1 MNTNVLPGF
10 QELLPKEQIAF
21 DRLKRTIEEIY
32 QLYGFRPIETPILE
46 RAEILLSKSGGETEK
61 QIYQFEKGDTKLAM
75 RFDLTVPLARYVV
88 KNQNDLVFP
97 FKRYAIDRV
106 YRGEKP
112 QAGRFREFYQCDIDV
127 VGRDT
132 LDLSYDAEIPSIIAS
147 IFSSLELDFTIRI
160 NNRKILNG
168 LLDSFDIKDKVSV
181 LRVLDSIE
189 KIGKEK
195 TKSELK
201 EIGLNEKQIE
211 NVFAFYRLNEKE
223 NKEILNSLTNLDIT
237 SDIFKQGVEELKTVM
252 NEIDVLGISSNVKI
266 DLSVAR
272 GLDYY
277 TGTVYETV
285 LNKYPEIGSVCSG
298 GRYDDLANTFT
309 NQKFPGVG
317 ISIGLTRL
325 FDQLKNKDVF
335 VMEDETPTAVLVLP
349 LTDNREASLKLAD
362 TLRENFIPTEVAS
375 FGNMKKSLTYA
386 NKLNIPYVVFIGEDE
401 IKNGTYTIK
410 DMVTGGQKEI
420 SQINI
425 LDIFNS
431 NESN

>member
-1 MNTNVLPGF
+1 MNINVLPGF

-32 QLYGFRPIETPILE
+32 QLYGFRPIETPVLE

-75 RFDLTVPLARYVV
+75 RFDLTIPLARYVV

-127 VGRDT
+127 IGRDT

-168 LLDSFDIKDKVSV
+168 LFDSLKIEDRVST
-181 LRVLDSIE
+181 LRVLDSME

-195 TKSELK
+195 TKVALK
-201 EIGLNEKQIE
+201 DIGLDDSQIE
-211 NVFAFYRLNEKE
+211 QIFDFYKLNEKE
-223 NKEILNSLTNLDIT
+223 NKEIIESLKNSDIT
-237 SDIFKQGVEELKTVM
+237 SDTFKQGVEELEIVM
-252 NEIDVLGISSNVKI
+252 DEINILGISSNVKI
-266 DLSVAR
+266 DLTVAR

-277 TGTVYETV
+277 TGTVYETI

-298 GRYDDLANTFT
+298 GRYDDLAGCFS

-325 FDQLKNKDVF
+325 FDQLKNKDILYI
-335 VMEDETPTAVLVLP
+335 EDQTPTVVLILP
-349 LTDNREASLKLAD
+349 LTKNREYSLKLAE
-362 TLRENFIPTEVAS
+362 TLRENFIPTEIAP
-375 FGNMKKSLTYA
+375 FGNMKKSLNYA
-386 NKLNIPYVVFIGEDE
+386 NKLKIPYVVFIGEDE
-401 IKNGTYTIK
+401 IRKGIYKIK
-410 DMVTGGQKEI
+410 DMESGEQKEI
-420 SQINI
+420 LQTEI
-425 LDIFNS
+425 LNIFNS
-431 NESN
+431 

>member
-1 MNTNVLPGF
+1 MNINVLPGF

-32 QLYGFRPIETPILE
+32 QLYGFRPIETPVLE

-75 RFDLTVPLARYVV
+75 RFDLTIPLARYVV

-127 VGRDT
+127 IGRDT

-147 IFSSLELDFTIRI
+147 IFSSLDLDFTIRI

-168 LLDSFDIKDKVSV
+168 LFDSLKIEDRIST
-181 LRVLDSIE
+181 LRVLDSME

-195 TKSELK
+195 TKVELK
-201 EIGLNEKQIE
+201 DIGLDDTQIE
-211 NVFAFYRLNEKE
+211 QIFDFYKLNEKE
-223 NKEILNSLTNLDIT
+223 NKEIIELLKN
-237 SDIFKQGVEELKTVM
+237 SDISSGTFKQGVEELETVM
-252 NEIDVLGISSNVKI
+252 DEINILGISSSVKI
-266 DLSVAR
+266 DLTVAR

-277 TGTVYETV
+277 TGTVYETI

-298 GRYDDLANTFT
+298 GRYDDLAGYFA

-335 VMEDETPTAVLVLP
+335 YIEDQTPTVVLILP
-349 LTDNREASLKLAD
+349 LTKNREYSLKLAD
-362 TLRENFIPTEVAS
+362 TLRENFIPTEIAP
-375 FGNMKKSLTYA
+375 FGNMKKSLNYA
-386 NKLNIPYVVFIGEDE
+386 NKLKIPYVIFIGEDE
-401 IKNGTYTIK
+401 IKENKYSVK
-410 DMVTGGQKEI
+410 NMVTGEQK
-420 SQINI
+420 SVPQSNI
-425 LDIFNS
+425 LDAF
-431 NESN
+431 

>member
-1 MNTNVLPGF
+1 MNINVLPGF

-21 DRLKRTIEEIY
+21 NRLKRTIEEIY
-32 QLYGFRPIETPILE
+32 QLYGFRPVETSVLE
-46 RAEILLSKSGGETEK
+46 RAEVLLSKSGGETEK

-127 VGRDT
+127 VGRDS

-147 IFSSLELDFTIRI
+147 IFSSLELDFTIKI

-168 LLDSFDIKDKVSV
+168 LLDALDIKDRASV

-189 KIGKEK
+189 KIGVEK
-195 TKSELK
+195 TKDELK
-201 EIGLNEKQIE
+201 EIGLDEKQIE
-211 NVFAFYRLNEKE
+211 KIFEFYKLNEKS
-223 NKEILNSLTNLDIT
+223 NNEILISLKNLDIT

-252 NEIDVLGISSNVKI
+252 DEIDILEISSNVKI

-298 GRYDDLANTFT
+298 GRYDDLASNFT
-309 NQKFPGVG
+309 TQKFPGVG

-325 FDQLKNKDVF
+325 FDQLKDKDVF
-335 VMEDETPTAVLVLP
+335 VMEDETPTAVLILP
-349 LTDNREASLKLAD
+349 LTDNKEVCLKLAD
-362 TLRENFIPTEVAS
+362 NLRENFISTEIAP
-375 FGNMKKSLTYA
+375 FGNMKKDLTYA
-386 NKLNIPYVVFIGEDE
+386 NRLNIPYVIFIGEDE
-401 IKNGTYTIK
+401 IKSNTYTIK
-410 DMVTGGQKEI
+410 NMITGEQKSVAQE
-420 SQINI
+420 NI
-425 LDIFNS
+425 MDAF
-431 NESN
+431 

>member
-1 MNTNVLPGF
+1 MNINVLPGF

-21 DRLKRTIEEIY
+21 NRLKRTIEEIY
-32 QLYGFRPIETPILE
+32 QLYGFRPVETPVLE
-46 RAEILLSKSGGETEK
+46 RAEVLLSKSGGETEK

-127 VGRDT
+127 VGRDS

-147 IFSSLELDFTIRI
+147 IFSSLELDFTIKI

-168 LLDSFDIKDKVSV
+168 LLDALDIKDRASV

-189 KIGKEK
+189 KIGVEK
-195 TKSELK
+195 TKDELK
-201 EIGLNEKQIE
+201 EIGLDEKQIE
-211 NVFAFYRLNEKE
+211 KIFEFYKLNEKS
-223 NKEILNSLTNLDIT
+223 NNEILISLKNLDIT

-252 NEIDVLGISSNVKI
+252 DEIDILEISSNVKI

-298 GRYDDLANTFT
+298 GRYDDLASNFT
-309 NQKFPGVG
+309 TQKFPGVG

-325 FDQLKNKDVF
+325 FDQLKDKDVF
-335 VMEDETPTAVLVLP
+335 VMEDETPTAVLILP
-349 LTDNREASLKLAD
+349 LTDNKEVCLKLAD
-362 TLRENFIPTEVAS
+362 NLRENFISTEIAP
-375 FGNMKKSLTYA
+375 FGNMKKDLTYA
-386 NKLNIPYVVFIGEDE
+386 NRLNIPYVIFIGEDE
-401 IKNGTYTIK
+401 IKSNTYTIK
-410 DMVTGGQKEI
+410 NMITGEQKSVAQE
-420 SQINI
+420 NI
-425 LDIFNS
+425 MDAF
-431 NESN
+431 

>member
-1 MNTNVLPGF
+1 MNINVLPGF

-32 QLYGFRPIETPILE
+32 QLYGFRPIETPVLE

-75 RFDLTVPLARYVV
+75 RFDLTIPLARYVV

-127 VGRDT
+127 IGRDT

-147 IFSSLELDFTIRI
+147 IFSSLELDFTVRI

-168 LLDSFDIKDKVSV
+168 LFDSLKIEDRVST
-181 LRVLDSIE
+181 LRVLDSME

-195 TKSELK
+195 TKAELK
-201 EIGLNEKQIE
+201 DIGLDDSQIE
-211 NVFAFYRLNEKE
+211 QIFDFYKLNEKE
-223 NKEILNSLTNLDIT
+223 NKEIIESLKN
-237 SDIFKQGVEELKTVM
+237 SDISSDTFKQGVEELETVM
-252 NEIDVLGISSNVKI
+252 DEINILGISSSVKI
-266 DLSVAR
+266 DLTVAR

-277 TGTVYETV
+277 TGTVYETI

-298 GRYDDLANTFT
+298 GRYDDLAGYFS

-325 FDQLKNKDVF
+325 FDQLKDKDVLYI
-335 VMEDETPTAVLVLP
+335 EDQTPTVVLILP
-349 LTDNREASLKLAD
+349 LTENREYSLKLAD
-362 TLRENFIPTEVAS
+362 TLRENFIPTEIAP
-375 FGNMKKSLTYA
+375 FGNMKKSLNYA
-386 NKLNIPYVVFIGEDE
+386 NKLKIPYVVFIGEDE
-401 IKNGTYTIK
+401 IRKGIYKIK
-410 DMVTGGQKEI
+410 DMESGEQKEI
-420 SQINI
+420 LQTEI
-425 LDIFNS
+425 LNIFNS
-431 NESN
+431 

>member
-1 MNTNVLPGF
+1 MNINVLPGF

-32 QLYGFRPIETPILE
+32 QLYGFRPIETPVLE

-75 RFDLTVPLARYVV
+75 RFDLTIPLARYVV

-127 VGRDT
+127 IGRDT

-147 IFSSLELDFTIRI
+147 IFSSLELDFTVRI

-168 LLDSFDIKDKVSV
+168 LFDSLKIEDRVST
-181 LRVLDSIE
+181 LRVLDSME

-195 TKSELK
+195 TKVELK
-201 EIGLNEKQIE
+201 DIGLDDNQIE
-211 NVFAFYRLNEKE
+211 QIFDFYKLNEKE
-223 NKEILNSLTNLDIT
+223 NKEIIESLKN
-237 SDIFKQGVEELKTVM
+237 SDISSDTFKQGVEELEIVM
-252 NEIDVLGISSNVKI
+252 DEINILGISSNVKI
-266 DLSVAR
+266 DLTVAR

-277 TGTVYETV
+277 TGTVYETI

-298 GRYDDLANTFT
+298 GRYDDLAGYFS

-325 FDQLKNKDVF
+325 FDQLKNKDVLYI
-335 VMEDETPTAVLVLP
+335 EDQTPTVVLILP
-349 LTDNREASLKLAD
+349 LTKNREYSLKLAE
-362 TLRENFIPTEVAS
+362 TLRENFIPTEIAP
-375 FGNMKKSLTYA
+375 FGNMKKSLNYA
-386 NKLNIPYVVFIGEDE
+386 NKLKIPYVVFIGEDE
-401 IKNGTYTIK
+401 IRKGIYKIK
-410 DMVTGGQKEI
+410 DMESGEQKEI
-420 SQINI
+420 LQTEI
-425 LDIFNS
+425 LNIFNS
-431 NESN
+431 

>member
-1 MNTNVLPGF
+1 MNINVLPGF

-32 QLYGFRPIETPILE
+32 QLYGFRPIETPVLE

-75 RFDLTVPLARYVV
+75 RFDLTIPLARYVV

-127 VGRDT
+127 IGRDT

-168 LLDSFDIKDKVSV
+168 LFDSLKIEDRVST
-181 LRVLDSIE
+181 LRVLDSME

-195 TKSELK
+195 TKAELK
-201 EIGLNEKQIE
+201 DIGLDDNQIE
-211 NVFAFYRLNEKE
+211 LIFDFYKLNEKE
-223 NKEILNSLTNLDIT
+223 NREIIESLKN
-237 SDIFKQGVEELKTVM
+237 SDISSDTFKQGVEELEIVM
-252 NEIDVLGISSNVKI
+252 DEINILGISSSVKI
-266 DLSVAR
+266 DLTVAR

-277 TGTVYETV
+277 TGTVYETI

-298 GRYDDLANTFT
+298 GRYDDLAGYFS

-325 FDQLKNKDVF
+325 FDQLKDKGILYI
-335 VMEDETPTAVLVLP
+335 EDQTPTVVLILP
-349 LTDNREASLKLAD
+349 LTENREYSLKLAE
-362 TLRENFIPTEVAS
+362 TLRENFIPTEIAP
-375 FGNMKKSLTYA
+375 FGNMKKSLNYA
-386 NKLNIPYVVFIGEDE
+386 NKLKIPYVVFIGEDE
-401 IKNGTYTIK
+401 IRKGIYKIK
-410 DMVTGGQKEI
+410 DMESGEQKEI
-420 SQINI
+420 LQTEI
-425 LDIFNS
+425 LNIFNS
-431 NESN
+431 

>member
-1 MNTNVLPGF
+1 MNINVLPGF

-32 QLYGFRPIETPILE
+32 QLYGFRPIETPVLE

-75 RFDLTVPLARYVV
+75 RFDLTIPLARYVV

-127 VGRDT
+127 IGRDT

-147 IFSSLELDFTIRI
+147 IFSSLELDFTVRI

-168 LLDSFDIKDKVSV
+168 LFDSLKIEDRVST
-181 LRVLDSIE
+181 LRVLDSME

-195 TKSELK
+195 TKVELK
-201 EIGLNEKQIE
+201 DIGLDDNQIE
-211 NVFAFYRLNEKE
+211 LIFDFYKLNEKE
-223 NKEILNSLTNLDIT
+223 NKEIIESLKNSDIT
-237 SDIFKQGVEELKTVM
+237 SDTFKQGVEELEIVM
-252 NEIDVLGISSNVKI
+252 DEINILGISSNVKI
-266 DLSVAR
+266 DLTVAR

-277 TGTVYETV
+277 TGTVYETI

-298 GRYDDLANTFT
+298 GRYDDLAGYFS

-325 FDQLKNKDVF
+325 FDQLKNKDILYI
-335 VMEDETPTAVLVLP
+335 EDQTPTVVLILP
-349 LTDNREASLKLAD
+349 LTKNREYSLKLAE
-362 TLRENFIPTEVAS
+362 TLRENFIPTEIAP
-375 FGNMKKSLTYA
+375 FGNMKKSLNYA
-386 NKLNIPYVVFIGEDE
+386 NKLKIPYVVFIGEDE
-401 IKNGTYTIK
+401 IRKGIYKIK
-410 DMVTGGQKEI
+410 DMESGEQKEI
-420 SQINI
+420 LQTEI
-425 LDIFNS
+425 LNIFNS
-431 NESN
+431 

>member
-223 NKEILNSLTNLDIT
+223 NKEILNSLTYLDIT

-362 TLRENFIPTEVAS
+362 TLRENFIPTEVAP

-386 NKLNIPYVVFIGEDE
+386 NKLNIPYVIFIGEDE
-401 IKNGTYTIK
+401 IKSGTYTIK
-410 DMVTGGQKEI
+410 NMTTGEQKSITKED
-420 SQINI
+420 I
-425 LDIFNS
+425 LDAF
-431 NESN
+431 

>member
-1 MNTNVLPGF
+1 MNINVLPGF

-32 QLYGFRPIETPILE
+32 QLYGFRPIETPVLE

-75 RFDLTVPLARYVV
+75 RFDLTIPLARYVV

-127 VGRDT
+127 IGRDT

-147 IFSSLELDFTIRI
+147 IFSSLELDFTVRI

-168 LLDSFDIKDKVSV
+168 LFDSLKIEDRVST
-181 LRVLDSIE
+181 LRVLDSME

-195 TKSELK
+195 TKVELK
-201 EIGLNEKQIE
+201 DIGLDDNQIE
-211 NVFAFYRLNEKE
+211 QIFDFYKLNEKE
-223 NKEILNSLTNLDIT
+223 NKEIIESLKN
-237 SDIFKQGVEELKTVM
+237 SDISSDTFKQGVEELEIVM
-252 NEIDVLGISSNVKI
+252 DEINILGISSNVKI
-266 DLSVAR
+266 DLTVAR

-277 TGTVYETV
+277 TGTVYETI

-298 GRYDDLANTFT
+298 GRYDDLAGYFS

-325 FDQLKNKDVF
+325 FDQLKNKDILYI
-335 VMEDETPTAVLVLP
+335 EDQTPTVVLILP
-349 LTDNREASLKLAD
+349 LTKNREYSLKLAE
-362 TLRENFIPTEVAS
+362 TLRENFIPTEIAP
-375 FGNMKKSLTYA
+375 FGNMKKSLNYA
-386 NKLNIPYVVFIGEDE
+386 NKLKIPYVVFIGEDE
-401 IKNGTYTIK
+401 IRKGIYKIK
-410 DMVTGGQKEI
+410 DMESGEQKEI
-420 SQINI
+420 LQTEI
-425 LDIFNS
+425 LNIFNS
-431 NESN
+431 

>member
-1 MNTNVLPGF
+1 MNINVLPGF

-32 QLYGFRPIETPILE
+32 QLYGFRPIETPVLE

-75 RFDLTVPLARYVV
+75 RFDLTVPFARYVV

-127 VGRDT
+127 IGRDT

-147 IFSSLELDFTIRI
+147 IFSSLDLDFTIRI

-168 LLDSFDIKDKVSV
+168 LFDSLKIEDRVSA
-181 LRVLDSIE
+181 LRVLDSME
-189 KIGKEK
+189 EIGKEK
-195 TKSELK
+195 TKAELK
-201 EIGLNEKQIE
+201 EIGLGGSQIE
-211 NVFAFYRLNEKE
+211 KIFDFYKLNEKD
-223 NKEILNSLTNLDIT
+223 NKEIINSLKDLDIS
-237 SDIFKQGVEELKTVM
+237 SDIFKKGVEELEIVM
-252 NEIDVLGISSNVKI
+252 NEINTFGISSNVKI
-266 DLSVAR
+266 DLTVAR

-277 TGTVYETV
+277 TGTVYETI

-298 GRYDDLANTFT
+298 GRYDDLAGYFS

-325 FDQLKNKDVF
+325 FDQLKDRDVF
-335 VMEDETPTAVLVLP
+335 CIEDETPTAVLVLP
-349 LTDNREASLKLAD
+349 LSDEREISLKLAD
-362 TLRENFIPTEVAS
+362 TLRENFISTEIAPS
-375 FGNMKKSLTYA
+375 GNMKKALNYA
-386 NKLNIPYVVFIGEDE
+386 NKLKIPYVIFIGEDE
-401 IKNGTYTIK
+401 IKDNKYTVKNMI
-410 DMVTGGQKEI
+410 TGEQK
-420 SQINI
+420 SVPQADI
-425 LDIFNS
+425 LDIF
-431 NESN
+431 

>member
-1 MNTNVLPGF
+1 MNINVLPGF

-21 DRLKRTIEEIY
+21 NRLKRTIEEIY
-32 QLYGFRPIETPILE
+32 QLYGFRPVETPVLE
-46 RAEILLSKSGGETEK
+46 RAEVLLSKSGGETEK

-127 VGRDT
+127 VGRDS

-147 IFSSLELDFTIRI
+147 IFSSLELDFTIKI

-168 LLDSFDIKDKVSV
+168 LLDSLNIKNRVSV

-189 KIGKEK
+189 KIGVEK
-195 TKSELK
+195 TKDELE
-201 EIGLNEKQIE
+201 EIGLDEKQIE
-211 NVFAFYRLNEKE
+211 KIFGFYKLNEKS
-223 NKEILNSLTNLDIT
+223 NNEILISLKNLDIT
-237 SDIFKQGVEELKTVM
+237 SDIFEQGVEELKTVM
-252 NEIDVLGISSNVKI
+252 NEIDILEISSNVKI

-298 GRYDDLANTFT
+298 GRYDDLASNFT
-309 NQKFPGVG
+309 TQKFPGVG

-325 FDQLKNKDVF
+325 FDQLKDKDVF
-335 VMEDETPTAVLVLP
+335 VMEDKTPTAVLILP
-349 LTDNREASLKLAD
+349 LTDNKEVCLMLAD
-362 TLRENFIPTEVAS
+362 NLRENFISTEIAP
-375 FGNMKKSLTYA
+375 FGNMKKDLTYA
-386 NKLNIPYVVFIGEDE
+386 NRLNIPYVIFIGEDE
-401 IKNGTYTIK
+401 IKSNTYTIK
-410 DMVTGGQKEI
+410 NMITGEQKKV
-420 SQINI
+420 SPSDI
-425 LDIFNS
+425 LDLF
-431 NESN
+431 

>member
-1 MNTNVLPGF
+1 MNINVLPGF

-32 QLYGFRPIETPILE
+32 QLYGFRPIETPVLE

-75 RFDLTVPLARYVV
+75 RFDLTIPLARYVV

-127 VGRDT
+127 IGRDT

-168 LLDSFDIKDKVSV
+168 LFDSLKIEDRVST
-181 LRVLDSIE
+181 LRVLDSME

-195 TKSELK
+195 TKVALK
-201 EIGLNEKQIE
+201 DIGLDDSQIE
-211 NVFAFYRLNEKE
+211 QIFDFYKLNEKE
-223 NKEILNSLTNLDIT
+223 NQEIIESLKNSDIT
-237 SDIFKQGVEELKTVM
+237 SDTFKQGVEELETVM
-252 NEIDVLGISSNVKI
+252 DEINILGISSSVKI
-266 DLSVAR
+266 DLTVAR

-277 TGTVYETV
+277 TGTVYETI

-298 GRYDDLANTFT
+298 GRYDDLAGYFS

-325 FDQLKNKDVF
+325 FDQLKDKDVLYI
-335 VMEDETPTAVLVLP
+335 EDQTPTVVLILP
-349 LTDNREASLKLAD
+349 LTENREYSLKLAD
-362 TLRENFIPTEVAS
+362 TLRENFIPTEIAP
-375 FGNMKKSLTYA
+375 FGNMKKSLNYA
-386 NKLNIPYVVFIGEDE
+386 NKLKIPYVVFIGEDE
-401 IKNGTYTIK
+401 IRKGIYKIK
-410 DMVTGGQKEI
+410 DMESGEQKEI
-420 SQINI
+420 LQTEI
-425 LDIFNS
+425 LNIFNS
-431 NESN
+431 

>member
-1 MNTNVLPGF
+1 MNINVLPGF

-32 QLYGFRPIETPILE
+32 QLYGFRPIETPVLE

-75 RFDLTVPLARYVV
+75 RFDLTIPLARYVV

-127 VGRDT
+127 IGRDT

-147 IFSSLELDFTIRI
+147 IFSSLELDFTVRI

-168 LLDSFDIKDKVSV
+168 LFDSLKIEDRVST
-181 LRVLDSIE
+181 LRVLDSME

-195 TKSELK
+195 TKVELK
-201 EIGLNEKQIE
+201 DIGLDDNQIE
-211 NVFAFYRLNEKE
+211 LIFDFYKLNEKE
-223 NKEILNSLTNLDIT
+223 NKEIIESLKNSDIT
-237 SDIFKQGVEELKTVM
+237 SDTFKQGVEELETVM
-252 NEIDVLGISSNVKI
+252 DEINILGISSSVKI
-266 DLSVAR
+266 DLTVAR

-277 TGTVYETV
+277 TGTVYETI

-298 GRYDDLANTFT
+298 GRYDDLAGYFS

-325 FDQLKNKDVF
+325 FDQLKNKDILYI
-335 VMEDETPTAVLVLP
+335 EDQTPTVVLILP
-349 LTDNREASLKLAD
+349 LTKNREYSLKLAE
-362 TLRENFIPTEVAS
+362 TLRENFIPTEIAP
-375 FGNMKKSLTYA
+375 FGNMKKSLNYA
-386 NKLNIPYVVFIGEDE
+386 NKLKIPYVVFIGEDE
-401 IKNGTYTIK
+401 IRKGIYKIK
-410 DMVTGGQKEI
+410 DMESGEQKEI
-420 SQINI
+420 LQTEI
-425 LDIFNS
+425 LNIFNS
-431 NESN
+431 

>member
-1 MNTNVLPGF
+1 MNINVLPGF

-32 QLYGFRPIETPILE
+32 QLYGFRPIETPVLE

-75 RFDLTVPLARYVV
+75 RFDLTIPLARYVV

-127 VGRDT
+127 IGRDT

-147 IFSSLELDFTIRI
+147 IFSSLELDFTVRI

-168 LLDSFDIKDKVSV
+168 LFDSLKIEDRVST
-181 LRVLDSIE
+181 LRVLDSME

-195 TKSELK
+195 TKVELK
-201 EIGLNEKQIE
+201 DIGLDDNQIE
-211 NVFAFYRLNEKE
+211 QIFDFYKLNEKE
-223 NKEILNSLTNLDIT
+223 NREIIESLKN
-237 SDIFKQGVEELKTVM
+237 SDISSDTFKQGVEELEIVM
-252 NEIDVLGISSNVKI
+252 DEINILGISSNVKI
-266 DLSVAR
+266 DLTVAR

-277 TGTVYETV
+277 TGTVYETI

-298 GRYDDLANTFT
+298 GRYDDLAGYFS

-325 FDQLKNKDVF
+325 FDQLKNKDVLYI
-335 VMEDETPTAVLVLP
+335 EDQTPTVVLILP
-349 LTDNREASLKLAD
+349 LTKNREYSLKLAE
-362 TLRENFIPTEVAS
+362 TLRENFIPTEIAP
-375 FGNMKKSLTYA
+375 FGNMKKSLNYA
-386 NKLNIPYVVFIGEDE
+386 NKLKIPYVVFIGEDE
-401 IKNGTYTIK
+401 IRKGIYKIK
-410 DMVTGGQKEI
+410 DMESGEQKEI
-420 SQINI
+420 LQTEI
-425 LDIFNS
+425 LNIFNS
-431 NESN
+431 

>member
-1 MNTNVLPGF
+1 MNINVLPGF

-32 QLYGFRPIETPILE
+32 QLYGFRPIETPVLE

-75 RFDLTVPLARYVV
+75 RFDLTIPLARYVV

-127 VGRDT
+127 IGRDT

-147 IFSSLELDFTIRI
+147 IFSSLELDFTVRI

-168 LLDSFDIKDKVSV
+168 LFDSLKIEDRVST
-181 LRVLDSIE
+181 LRVLDSME

-195 TKSELK
+195 TKVELK
-201 EIGLNEKQIE
+201 DIGLDDNQIE
-211 NVFAFYRLNEKE
+211 QIFDFYKLNEKE
-223 NKEILNSLTNLDIT
+223 NKEIIESLKN
-237 SDIFKQGVEELKTVM
+237 SDISSDTFKQGVEELEIVM
-252 NEIDVLGISSNVKI
+252 DEINILGISSNVKI
-266 DLSVAR
+266 DLTVAR

-277 TGTVYETV
+277 TGTVYETI

-298 GRYDDLANTFT
+298 GRYDDLAGYFS

-325 FDQLKNKDVF
+325 FDQLKDKDILYF
-335 VMEDETPTAVLVLP
+335 EDQTPTVVLILP
-349 LTDNREASLKLAD
+349 LTKNREYSLKLAE
-362 TLRENFIPTEVAS
+362 TLRENFIPTEIAP
-375 FGNMKKSLTYA
+375 FGNMKKSLNYA
-386 NKLNIPYVVFIGEDE
+386 NKLKIPYVVFIGEDE
-401 IKNGTYTIK
+401 IRKGIYKIK
-410 DMVTGGQKEI
+410 DMESGEQKEI
-420 SQINI
+420 LQTEI
-425 LDIFNS
+425 LNIFNS
-431 NESN
+431 

>member
-1 MNTNVLPGF
+1 MNINVLPGF

-32 QLYGFRPIETPILE
+32 QLYGFRPIETPVLE

-75 RFDLTVPLARYVV
+75 RFDLTIPLARYVV

-127 VGRDT
+127 IGRDT

-147 IFSSLELDFTIRI
+147 IFSSLELDFTVRI

-168 LLDSFDIKDKVSV
+168 LFDSLKIEDRVST
-181 LRVLDSIE
+181 LRVLDSME

-195 TKSELK
+195 TKVELK
-201 EIGLNEKQIE
+201 DIGLDDNQIE
-211 NVFAFYRLNEKE
+211 LIFDFYKLNEKE
-223 NKEILNSLTNLDIT
+223 NKEIIESLKN
-237 SDIFKQGVEELKTVM
+237 SDISSDTFKQGVEELETVM
-252 NEIDVLGISSNVKI
+252 DEINILGISSSVKI
-266 DLSVAR
+266 DLTVAR

-277 TGTVYETV
+277 TGTVYETI

-298 GRYDDLANTFT
+298 GRYDDLAGYFS

-325 FDQLKNKDVF
+325 FDQLKNKDILYI
-335 VMEDETPTAVLVLP
+335 EDQTPTVVLILP
-349 LTDNREASLKLAD
+349 LTKNREYSLKLAE
-362 TLRENFIPTEVAS
+362 TLRENFIPTEIAP
-375 FGNMKKSLTYA
+375 FGNMKKSLNYA
-386 NKLNIPYVVFIGEDE
+386 NKLKIPYVVFIGEDE
-401 IKNGTYTIK
+401 IRKGIYKIK
-410 DMVTGGQKEI
+410 DMESGEQKEI
-420 SQINI
+420 LQTEI
-425 LDIFNS
+425 LNIFNS
-431 NESN
+431 

>member
-1 MNTNVLPGF
+1 MNINVLPGF

-32 QLYGFRPIETPILE
+32 QLYGFRPIETPVLE

-75 RFDLTVPLARYVV
+75 RFDLTIPLARYVV

-127 VGRDT
+127 IGRDT

-147 IFSSLELDFTIRI
+147 IFSSLELDFTVRI

-168 LLDSFDIKDKVSV
+168 LFDSLKIEDRVST
-181 LRVLDSIE
+181 LRVLDSME

-195 TKSELK
+195 TKVELK
-201 EIGLNEKQIE
+201 DIGLDDNQIE
-211 NVFAFYRLNEKE
+211 QIFDFYKLNEKE
-223 NKEILNSLTNLDIT
+223 NKEIIESLKN
-237 SDIFKQGVEELKTVM
+237 SDISSDTFKQGVEELETVM
-252 NEIDVLGISSNVKI
+252 DEINILGISSSVKI
-266 DLSVAR
+266 DLTVAR

-277 TGTVYETV
+277 TGTVYETI

-298 GRYDDLANTFT
+298 GRYDDLAGYFS

-325 FDQLKNKDVF
+325 FDQLKDKDILYI
-335 VMEDETPTAVLVLP
+335 EDQTPTVVLILP
-349 LTDNREASLKLAD
+349 LTENREYSLKLAE
-362 TLRENFIPTEVAS
+362 TLRENFIPTEIAP
-375 FGNMKKSLTYA
+375 FGNMKKSLNYA
-386 NKLNIPYVVFIGEDE
+386 NKLKIPYVVFIGEDE
-401 IKNGTYTIK
+401 IRKGIYKIK
-410 DMVTGGQKEI
+410 DMESGEQKEI
-420 SQINI
+420 LQTEI
-425 LDIFNS
+425 LNIFNS
-431 NESN
+431 

>member
-1 MNTNVLPGF
+1 MNINVLPGF

-32 QLYGFRPIETPILE
+32 QLYGFRPIETPVLE

-75 RFDLTVPLARYVV
+75 RFDLTIPLARYVV

-127 VGRDT
+127 IGRDT

-147 IFSSLELDFTIRI
+147 IFSSLELDFTVRI

-168 LLDSFDIKDKVSV
+168 LFDSLKIEDRVST
-181 LRVLDSIE
+181 LRVLDSME

-195 TKSELK
+195 TKVELK
-201 EIGLNEKQIE
+201 DIGLDDSQIE
-211 NVFAFYRLNEKE
+211 QIFDFYKLNEKE
-223 NKEILNSLTNLDIT
+223 NKEIIESLKN
-237 SDIFKQGVEELKTVM
+237 SDISSDTFKQGVEELETVM
-252 NEIDVLGISSNVKI
+252 DEINILGISSSVKI
-266 DLSVAR
+266 DLTVAR

-277 TGTVYETV
+277 TGTVYETI

-298 GRYDDLANTFT
+298 GRYDDLAGYFS

-325 FDQLKNKDVF
+325 FDQLKDKDILYI
-335 VMEDETPTAVLVLP
+335 EDQTPTVVLILP
-349 LTDNREASLKLAD
+349 LTENREYSLKLAE
-362 TLRENFIPTEVAS
+362 TLRENFIPTEIAP
-375 FGNMKKSLTYA
+375 FGNMKKSLNYA
-386 NKLNIPYVVFIGEDE
+386 NKLKIPYVVFIGEDE
-401 IKNGTYTIK
+401 IRKGIYKIK
-410 DMVTGGQKEI
+410 DMESGEQKEI
-420 SQINI
+420 LQTEI
-425 LDIFNS
+425 LNIFNS
-431 NESN
+431 

>member
-1 MNTNVLPGF
+1 MNINVLPGF

-32 QLYGFRPIETPILE
+32 QLYGFRPIETPVLE

-75 RFDLTVPLARYVV
+75 RFDLTIPLARYVV

-127 VGRDT
+127 IGRDT

-147 IFSSLELDFTIRI
+147 IFSSLELDFTVRI

-168 LLDSFDIKDKVSV
+168 LFDSLKIEDRVST
-181 LRVLDSIE
+181 LRVLDSME

-195 TKSELK
+195 TKVELK
-201 EIGLNEKQIE
+201 DIGLDDNQIE
-211 NVFAFYRLNEKE
+211 QIFDFYKLNEKE
-223 NKEILNSLTNLDIT
+223 NREIIESLKN
-237 SDIFKQGVEELKTVM
+237 SDISSDTFKQGVEELEIVM
-252 NEIDVLGISSNVKI
+252 DEINILGISSNVKI
-266 DLSVAR
+266 DLTVAR

-277 TGTVYETV
+277 TGTVYETI

-298 GRYDDLANTFT
+298 GRYDDLAGCFS

-325 FDQLKNKDVF
+325 FDQLKDKDILYF
-335 VMEDETPTAVLVLP
+335 EDQTPTVVLILP
-349 LTDNREASLKLAD
+349 LTKNREYSLKLAE
-362 TLRENFIPTEVAS
+362 TLRENFIPTEIAP
-375 FGNMKKSLTYA
+375 FGNMKKSLNYA
-386 NKLNIPYVVFIGEDE
+386 NKLKIPYVVFIGEDE
-401 IKNGTYTIK
+401 IRKGIYKIK
-410 DMVTGGQKEI
+410 DMESGEQKEI
-420 SQINI
+420 LQTEI
-425 LDIFNS
+425 LNIFNS
-431 NESN
+431 

>member
-1 MNTNVLPGF
+1 MNINVLPGF

-32 QLYGFRPIETPILE
+32 QLYGFRPIETPVLE

-75 RFDLTVPLARYVV
+75 RFDLTIPLARYVV

-127 VGRDT
+127 IGRDT

-168 LLDSFDIKDKVSV
+168 LFDSLKIEDRVST
-181 LRVLDSIE
+181 LRVLDSME

-195 TKSELK
+195 TKVALK
-201 EIGLNEKQIE
+201 DIGLDDSQIE
-211 NVFAFYRLNEKE
+211 QIFDFYKLNEKE
-223 NKEILNSLTNLDIT
+223 NKEIIESLKNSDIT
-237 SDIFKQGVEELKTVM
+237 SDTFKQGVEELEIVM
-252 NEIDVLGISSNVKI
+252 DEINILGISSNVKI
-266 DLSVAR
+266 DLTVAR

-277 TGTVYETV
+277 TGTVYETI

-298 GRYDDLANTFT
+298 GRYDDLAGYFS

-325 FDQLKNKDVF
+325 FDQLKDKDVLYI
-335 VMEDETPTAVLVLP
+335 EDQTPTVVLILP
-349 LTDNREASLKLAD
+349 LTENREYSLKLAE
-362 TLRENFIPTEVAS
+362 TLRENFIPTEIAP
-375 FGNMKKSLTYA
+375 FGNMKKSLNYA
-386 NKLNIPYVVFIGEDE
+386 NKLKIPYVVFIGEDE
-401 IKNGTYTIK
+401 IRKGIYKIK
-410 DMVTGGQKEI
+410 DMESGEQKEI
-420 SQINI
+420 LQTEI
-425 LDIFNS
+425 LNIFNS
-431 NESN
+431 

>member
-1 MNTNVLPGF
+1 MNINVLPGF

-32 QLYGFRPIETPILE
+32 QLYGFRPIETPVLE

-75 RFDLTVPLARYVV
+75 RFDLTIPLARYVV

-127 VGRDT
+127 IGRDT

-147 IFSSLELDFTIRI
+147 IFSSLELDFTVRI

-168 LLDSFDIKDKVSV
+168 LFDSLKIEDRVST
-181 LRVLDSIE
+181 LRVLDSME

-195 TKSELK
+195 TKAELK
-201 EIGLNEKQIE
+201 DIGLDDNQIE
-211 NVFAFYRLNEKE
+211 LIFDFYKLNEKE
-223 NKEILNSLTNLDIT
+223 NREIIESLKN
-237 SDIFKQGVEELKTVM
+237 SDISSDTFKQGVEELEIVM
-252 NEIDVLGISSNVKI
+252 DEINILGISSNVKI
-266 DLSVAR
+266 DLTVAR

-277 TGTVYETV
+277 TGTVYETI

-298 GRYDDLANTFT
+298 GRYDDLAGCFS

-325 FDQLKNKDVF
+325 FDQLKDKDILYI
-335 VMEDETPTAVLVLP
+335 EDQTPTVVLILP
-349 LTDNREASLKLAD
+349 LTENREYSLKLAE
-362 TLRENFIPTEVAS
+362 TLRENFIPTEIAP
-375 FGNMKKSLTYA
+375 FGNMKKSLNYA
-386 NKLNIPYVVFIGEDE
+386 NKLKIPYVVFIGEDE
-401 IKNGTYTIK
+401 IEEKMYTVKN
-410 DMVTGGQKEI
+410 MLTGEQKKV
-420 SQINI
+420 SPSDI
-425 LDIFNS
+425 LDLF
-431 NESN
+431 

>member
-1 MNTNVLPGF
+1 MNINVLPGF

-32 QLYGFRPIETPILE
+32 QLYGFRPIETPVLE

-75 RFDLTVPLARYVV
+75 RFDLTIPLARYVV

-127 VGRDT
+127 IGRDT

-147 IFSSLELDFTIRI
+147 IFSSLELDFTVRI

-168 LLDSFDIKDKVSV
+168 LFDSLKIEDRVST
-181 LRVLDSIE
+181 LRVLDSME

-195 TKSELK
+195 TKAELK
-201 EIGLNEKQIE
+201 DIGLDDNQIE
-211 NVFAFYRLNEKE
+211 LIFDFYKLNEKE
-223 NKEILNSLTNLDIT
+223 NREIIESLKN
-237 SDIFKQGVEELKTVM
+237 SDISSDTFKQGVEELEIVM
-252 NEIDVLGISSNVKI
+252 DEINILGISSSVKI
-266 DLSVAR
+266 DLTIAR

-277 TGTVYETV
+277 TGTVYETI

-298 GRYDDLANTFT
+298 GRYDDLAGYFS

-325 FDQLKNKDVF
+325 FDQLKNKDILYI
-335 VMEDETPTAVLVLP
+335 EDQTPTVVLILP
-349 LTDNREASLKLAD
+349 LTKNREYSLKLAE
-362 TLRENFIPTEVAS
+362 TLRENFIPTEIAP
-375 FGNMKKSLTYA
+375 FGNMKKSLNYA
-386 NKLNIPYVVFIGEDE
+386 NKLKIPYVVFIGEDE
-401 IKNGTYTIK
+401 IRKGIYKIK
-410 DMVTGGQKEI
+410 DMESGEQKEI
-420 SQINI
+420 LQTEI
-425 LDIFNS
+425 LNIFNS
-431 NESN
+431 

>member
-1 MNTNVLPGF
+1 MNINVLPGF

-32 QLYGFRPIETPILE
+32 QLYGFRPIETPVLE

-75 RFDLTVPLARYVV
+75 RFDLTIPLARYVV

-127 VGRDT
+127 IGRDT

-168 LLDSFDIKDKVSV
+168 LFDSLKIEDRVST
-181 LRVLDSIE
+181 LRVLDSME

-195 TKSELK
+195 TKAEFK
-201 EIGLNEKQIE
+201 DIGLDDSQIE
-211 NVFAFYRLNEKE
+211 QIFDFYKLNEKE
-223 NKEILNSLTNLDIT
+223 NKEIIESLKN
-237 SDIFKQGVEELKTVM
+237 SDISSDTFKQGVEELETVM
-252 NEIDVLGISSNVKI
+252 DEINILGISSSVKI
-266 DLSVAR
+266 DLTVAR

-277 TGTVYETV
+277 TGTVYETI

-298 GRYDDLANTFT
+298 GRYDDLAGYFS

-325 FDQLKNKDVF
+325 FDQLKDKDILYI
-335 VMEDETPTAVLVLP
+335 EDQTPTVVLILP
-349 LTDNREASLKLAD
+349 LTENREYSLKLAE
-362 TLRENFIPTEVAS
+362 TLRENFIPTEIAP
-375 FGNMKKSLTYA
+375 FGNMKKSLNYA
-386 NKLNIPYVVFIGEDE
+386 NKLKIPYVVFIGEDE
-401 IKNGTYTIK
+401 IRKGIYKIK
-410 DMVTGGQKEI
+410 DMESGEQKEI
-420 SQINI
+420 LQTEI
-425 LDIFNS
+425 LNIFNS
-431 NESN
+431 

>member
-1 MNTNVLPGF
+1 MNINVLPGF

-32 QLYGFRPIETPILE
+32 QLYGFRPIETPVLE

-75 RFDLTVPLARYVV
+75 RFDLTIPLARYVV

-127 VGRDT
+127 IGRDT

-168 LLDSFDIKDKVSV
+168 LFDSLKIEDRVST
-181 LRVLDSIE
+181 LRVLDSME

-195 TKSELK
+195 TKVALK
-201 EIGLNEKQIE
+201 DIGLDDSQIE
-211 NVFAFYRLNEKE
+211 QIFDFYKLNEKE
-223 NKEILNSLTNLDIT
+223 NKEIIESLKNSDIT
-237 SDIFKQGVEELKTVM
+237 SDTFKQGVEELETVM
-252 NEIDVLGISSNVKI
+252 DEINILGISSSVKI
-266 DLSVAR
+266 DLTVAR

-277 TGTVYETV
+277 TGTVYETI

-298 GRYDDLANTFT
+298 GRYDDLAGYFS

-325 FDQLKNKDVF
+325 FDQLKDKDILYI
-335 VMEDETPTAVLVLP
+335 EDQTPTVVLILP
-349 LTDNREASLKLAD
+349 LTENREYSLKLAE
-362 TLRENFIPTEVAS
+362 TLRENFIPTEIAP
-375 FGNMKKSLTYA
+375 FGNMKKSLNYA
-386 NKLNIPYVVFIGEDE
+386 NKLKIPYVVFIGEDE
-401 IKNGTYTIK
+401 IRKGIYKIK
-410 DMVTGGQKEI
+410 DMESGEQKEI
-420 SQINI
+420 LQTEI
-425 LDIFNS
+425 LNIFNS
-431 NESN
+431 

>member
-1 MNTNVLPGF
+1 MNINVLPGF

-32 QLYGFRPIETPILE
+32 QLYGFRPIETPVLE

-75 RFDLTVPLARYVV
+75 RFDLTIPLARYVV

-127 VGRDT
+127 IGRDT

-168 LLDSFDIKDKVSV
+168 LFDSLKIEDRVST
-181 LRVLDSIE
+181 LRVLDSME

-195 TKSELK
+195 TKAELK
-201 EIGLNEKQIE
+201 DIGLDDSQIE
-211 NVFAFYRLNEKE
+211 QIFDFYKLNEKE
-223 NKEILNSLTNLDIT
+223 NKEIIESLKN
-237 SDIFKQGVEELKTVM
+237 SDISSDTFKQGVEELETVM
-252 NEIDVLGISSNVKI
+252 DEINILGISSSVKI
-266 DLSVAR
+266 DLTVAR

-277 TGTVYETV
+277 TGTVYETI

-298 GRYDDLANTFT
+298 GRYDDLAGYFS

-325 FDQLKNKDVF
+325 FDQLKDKDVLYI
-335 VMEDETPTAVLVLP
+335 EDQTPTVVLILP
-349 LTDNREASLKLAD
+349 LTENREYSLKLAD
-362 TLRENFIPTEVAS
+362 TLRENFIPTEIAP
-375 FGNMKKSLTYA
+375 FGNMKKSLNYA
-386 NKLNIPYVVFIGEDE
+386 NKLKIPYVVFIGEDE
-401 IKNGTYTIK
+401 IRKGIYKIK
-410 DMVTGGQKEI
+410 DMESGEQKEI
-420 SQINI
+420 LQTEI
-425 LDIFNS
+425 LNIFNS
-431 NESN
+431 

>member
-1 MNTNVLPGF
+1 MNINVLPGF

-21 DRLKRTIEEIY
+21 NRLKRTIEEIY
-32 QLYGFRPIETPILE
+32 QLYGFRPVETPVLE
-46 RAEILLSKSGGETEK
+46 RAEVLLSKSGGETEK

-127 VGRDT
+127 VGRDS

-147 IFSSLELDFTIRI
+147 IFSSLELDFTIKI

-168 LLDSFDIKDKVSV
+168 LLDALDIKDRASV

-189 KIGKEK
+189 KIGVEK
-195 TKSELK
+195 TKDELE
-201 EIGLNEKQIE
+201 EIGLDEKQIE
-211 NVFAFYRLNEKE
+211 KIFGFYKLNEKS
-223 NKEILNSLTNLDIT
+223 NNEILISLKNLDIT
-237 SDIFKQGVEELKTVM
+237 SDIFEQGVEELKTVM
-252 NEIDVLGISSNVKI
+252 DEIDILEISSNVKI

-298 GRYDDLANTFT
+298 GRYDDLASNFT
-309 NQKFPGVG
+309 TQKFPGVG

-325 FDQLKNKDVF
+325 FDQLKDKDVF
-335 VMEDETPTAVLVLP
+335 VMEDETPTAVLILP
-349 LTDNREASLKLAD
+349 LTDNKEVCLKLAD
-362 TLRENFIPTEVAS
+362 NLRENFISTEIAP
-375 FGNMKKSLTYA
+375 FGNMKKDLTYA
-386 NKLNIPYVVFIGEDE
+386 NRLNIPYVIFIGEDE
-401 IKNGTYTIK
+401 IKSNTYTIK
-410 DMVTGGQKEI
+410 NMITGEQKSVAQE
-420 SQINI
+420 NI
-425 LDIFNS
+425 MDAF
-431 NESN
+431 

>member
-1 MNTNVLPGF
+1 MNINVLPGF

-32 QLYGFRPIETPILE
+32 QLYGFRPIETPVLE

-75 RFDLTVPLARYVV
+75 RFDLTIPLARYVV

-127 VGRDT
+127 IGRDT

-168 LLDSFDIKDKVSV
+168 LFDSLKIEDRVST
-181 LRVLDSIE
+181 LRVLDSME

-195 TKSELK
+195 TKVALK
-201 EIGLNEKQIE
+201 DIGLDDSQIE
-211 NVFAFYRLNEKE
+211 QIFDFYKLNEKE
-223 NKEILNSLTNLDIT
+223 NKEIIESLKN
-237 SDIFKQGVEELKTVM
+237 SDISSDTFKQGVEELETVM
-252 NEIDVLGISSNVKI
+252 DEINILGISSSVKI
-266 DLSVAR
+266 DLTVAR

-277 TGTVYETV
+277 TGTVYETI

-298 GRYDDLANTFT
+298 GRYDDLAGCFS

-325 FDQLKNKDVF
+325 FDQLKDKDVLYI
-335 VMEDETPTAVLVLP
+335 EDQTPTVVLILP
-349 LTDNREASLKLAD
+349 LTENREYSLKLAD
-362 TLRENFIPTEVAS
+362 TLRENFIPTEIAP
-375 FGNMKKSLTYA
+375 FGNMKKSLNYA
-386 NKLNIPYVVFIGEDE
+386 NKLKIPYVVFIGEDE
-401 IKNGTYTIK
+401 IRKGIYKIK
-410 DMVTGGQKEI
+410 DMESGEQKEI
-420 SQINI
+420 LQTEI
-425 LDIFNS
+425 LNIFNS
-431 NESN
+431 

>member
-1 MNTNVLPGF
+1 MNINVLPGF

-32 QLYGFRPIETPILE
+32 QLYGFRPIETPVLE

-75 RFDLTVPLARYVV
+75 RFDLTIPLARYVV

-127 VGRDT
+127 IGRDT

-168 LLDSFDIKDKVSV
+168 LFDSLKIEDRVST
-181 LRVLDSIE
+181 LRVLDSME

-195 TKSELK
+195 TKVELK
-201 EIGLNEKQIE
+201 DIGLDDNQIE
-211 NVFAFYRLNEKE
+211 QIFDFYKLNEKE
-223 NKEILNSLTNLDIT
+223 NKEIIESLKN
-237 SDIFKQGVEELKTVM
+237 SDISSDTFKQGVEELETVM
-252 NEIDVLGISSNVKI
+252 DEINILGISSNVKI
-266 DLSVAR
+266 DLTVAR

-277 TGTVYETV
+277 TGTVYETI

-298 GRYDDLANTFT
+298 GRYDDLAGYFS

-325 FDQLKNKDVF
+325 FDQLKDKDILYI
-335 VMEDETPTAVLVLP
+335 EDQTPTVVLILP
-349 LTDNREASLKLAD
+349 LTENREYSLKLAE
-362 TLRENFIPTEVAS
+362 TLRENFIPTEIAP
-375 FGNMKKSLTYA
+375 FGNMKKSLNYA
-386 NKLNIPYVVFIGEDE
+386 NKLKIPYVVFIGEDE
-401 IKNGTYTIK
+401 IRKGIYKIK
-410 DMVTGGQKEI
+410 DMESGEQKEI
-420 SQINI
+420 LQTEI
-425 LDIFNS
+425 LNIFNS
-431 NESN
+431 

>member
-1 MNTNVLPGF
+1 MNINVLPGF

-32 QLYGFRPIETPILE
+32 QLYGFRPIETPVLE
-46 RAEILLSKSGGETEK
+46 RAEVLLSKSGGETEK

-97 FKRYAIDRV
+97 FKRYAIDKV

-132 LDLSYDAEIPSIIAS
+132 LDLSYDAEVPSIIAS
-147 IFSSLELDFTIRI
+147 IFSSLELDFTIKI

-168 LLDSFDIKDKVSV
+168 LSDSLDIKDRASV

-189 KIGKEK
+189 KIGEEK
-195 TKSELK
+195 TKGELK
-201 EIGLNEKQIE
+201 EVGLDEKQVEKIFE
-211 NVFAFYRLNEKE
+211 FYKLNEKE
-223 NKEILNSLTNLDIT
+223 NKEILNALKNLNISSET
-237 SDIFKQGVEELKTVM
+237 FKQGVEELEIVVS
-252 NEIDVLGISSNVKI
+252 EIDILGISSNVKI

-277 TGTVYETV
+277 TGTVYETI

-298 GRYDDLANTFT
+298 GRYEDLASYYT

-325 FDQLKNKDVF
+325 FDQLKDKDVF
-335 VMEDETPTAVLVLP
+335 VMEDETPTAVLILP
-349 LTDNREASLKLAD
+349 LTDNREVCLKLAD
-362 TLRENFIPTEVAS
+362 SLRENFISTEIAP

-386 NKLNIPYVVFIGEDE
+386 NRLNIPYVIFIGEDE
-401 IKNGTYTIK
+401 IKSNTYTIK
-410 DMVTGGQKEI
+410 NMLTGEQKSVSQKDIMEI
-420 SQINI
+420 
-425 LDIFNS
+425 F
-431 NESN
+431 

>member
-1 MNTNVLPGF
+1 MNINVLPGF

-21 DRLKRTIEEIY
+21 NRLKRTIEEIY
-32 QLYGFRPIETPILE
+32 QLYGFRPVETPVLE
-46 RAEILLSKSGGETEK
+46 RAEVLLSKSGGETEK

-127 VGRDT
+127 VGRDS

-147 IFSSLELDFTIRI
+147 IFSSLELDFTIKI

-168 LLDSFDIKDKVSV
+168 LLDALDIKDRASV

-189 KIGKEK
+189 KIGVEK
-195 TKSELK
+195 TKDELK
-201 EIGLNEKQIE
+201 EIGLDEKQIE
-211 NVFAFYRLNEKE
+211 KIFEFYKLNEKS
-223 NKEILNSLTNLDIT
+223 NNEILISLKNLDIT
-237 SDIFKQGVEELKTVM
+237 SDIFEQGVEELKTVM
-252 NEIDVLGISSNVKI
+252 DEIDILEISSNVKI

-298 GRYDDLANTFT
+298 GRYDDLASNFT
-309 NQKFPGVG
+309 TQKFPGVG

-325 FDQLKNKDVF
+325 FDQLKDKDVF
-335 VMEDETPTAVLVLP
+335 VMEDETPTAVLILP
-349 LTDNREASLKLAD
+349 LTDNKEVCLKLAD
-362 TLRENFIPTEVAS
+362 NLRENFISTEIAP
-375 FGNMKKSLTYA
+375 FGNMKKDLTYA
-386 NKLNIPYVVFIGEDE
+386 NRLNIPYVIFIGEDE
-401 IKNGTYTIK
+401 IKSNTYTIK
-410 DMVTGGQKEI
+410 NMITGEQKSVAQE
-420 SQINI
+420 NI
-425 LDIFNS
+425 MDAF
-431 NESN
+431 

>member
-1 MNTNVLPGF
+1 MNINVLPGF

-21 DRLKRTIEEIY
+21 NRLKRTIEEIY
-32 QLYGFRPIETPILE
+32 QLYGFRPIETPVLE
-46 RAEILLSKSGGETEK
+46 KAEILLSKSGGETEK
-61 QIYQFEKGDTKLAM
+61 QIYQLEKGDTKLAM

-127 VGRDT
+127 IGRNT
-132 LDLSYDAEIPSIIAS
+132 LDLSYDAEVPSIIAS

-168 LLDSFDIKDKVSV
+168 LFDYLKIEDRVYVLRTLDSM
-181 LRVLDSIE
+181 E

-195 TKSELK
+195 TKVELK
-201 EIGLNEKQIE
+201 EIGLDNTQIE
-211 NVFAFYRLNEKE
+211 KIFDFYKLNEKD
-223 NKEILNSLTNLDIT
+223 NNEIVTSLKDLDMS
-237 SDIFKQGVEELKTVM
+237 SDIFKQGVAELETVM
-252 NEIDVLGISSNVKI
+252 NEINILGIYSNVKI
-266 DLSVAR
+266 DLTVAR

-277 TGTVYETV
+277 TGTVYETI

-298 GRYDDLANTFT
+298 GRYEDLAGYFS

-325 FDQLKNKDVF
+325 FDQLKDKDVLII
-335 VMEDETPTAVLVLP
+335 EDETPTTVLVLP
-349 LTDNREASLKLAD
+349 LSDEREVSLKLAD
-362 TLRENFIPTEVAS
+362 TLRENFISTEIAPS
-375 FGNMKKSLTYA
+375 GNMKKALNYA
-386 NKLNIPYVVFIGEDE
+386 NKLKIPYVIFIGEDE
-401 IKNGTYTIK
+401 IKDNKYTIK
-410 DMVTGGQKEI
+410 NMITGEQK
-420 SQINI
+420 SVPQADI
-425 LDIFNS
+425 LEAF
-431 NESN
+431 